1 MEKSNNTTEGV
12 ESPLLVEGMSALDV
26 LLARLSL
33 TQEQFCE
40 ELGFHR
46 SSYQRWKTGGL
57 VTSLNH
63 VQAKK
68 LDLLLRRVGLSIQD
82 LPDDV
87 HPYSPSKS
95 A

>member
-1 MEKSNNTTEGV
+1 MV
-12 ESPLLVEGMSALDV
+12 VEGMSALDV

-33 TQEQFCE
+33 TQEQFCD

-46 SSYQRWKTGGL
+46 SSYQRWKSGGL

-68 LDLLLRRVGLSIQD
+68 LDLMLRRVGLSIQD

-87 HPYSPSKS
+87 KRCQANES